1 MKKVE
6 AVRGMTSGAGVGE
19 GQTSGSCGRR
29 VSVGMLK
36 SAVES
41 LPELMGQKSELEKH
55 TTILKGERAGVA

>member
-1 MKKVE
+1 
-6 AVRGMTSGAGVGE
+6 
-19 GQTSGSCGRR
+19 
-29 VSVGMLK
+29 MLK